1 MIESDRQ
8 VRWGAPALRLTFFAA
23 LLLLLGGLAACEPA
37 ATPAPTSTP
46 APTVAPYT
54 GPLDPEPVD
63 GPRFTSLSYGIQ
75 AFLWWDPTARPF
87 DLEQARLMNFRYI
100 KQIMAWEDIERERG
114 AYDWTRADE
123 VVDEVNYRELHLVA
137 RVDHPPAWAV
147 VDPASRA
154 DGVPFDVE
162 AYAAYCGALAER
174 YRGRIAAYQVW
185 NEPNLQR
192 EWAGHSPD
200 AAGYVT
206 LLGACYRAI
215 KAADPDA
222 IVISAGLAPT
232 ETEPPIAVPDERYLQ
247 QMFDAGLSQVYD
259 VLGLHAPG
267 YANPPE
273 MSPDEAEASG
283 QRRWM
288 VFRHVEDMR
297 RIQIANGD
305 ANRQVAI
312 LEFGW
317 HINPGIHPDYAWF
330 AVDEATQA
338 AYLVGAYRYAAE
350 HWRPW
355 VGLVSTIYLGAPGW
369 TEDNEEF
376 WWAVTFWKDGG
387 YNVRQAYIDLANMEK
402 IMGDEVIPA
411 RDPGGVQHEPL
422 APRD

>member
-1 MIESDRQ
+1 M
-8 VRWGAPALRLTFFAA
+8 ALSLTFFAA
-23 LLLLLGGLAACEPA
+23 LLILLAACTPP
-37 ATPAPTSTP
+37 TPAPTP
-46 APTVAPYT
+46 APTVVAYT
-54 GPLDPEPVD
+54 GPLDPEPIS
-63 GPRFTSLSYGIQ
+63 GLRLPSLSYGIQ

-100 KQIMAWEDIERERG
+100 KQIIAWEDVEREPG
-114 AYDWTRADE
+114 AYDWSIADE
-123 VVDEVNYRELHLVA
+123 VVSEVNYRELKLVA

-147 VDPASRA
+147 VDPATRA
-154 DGVPFDVE
+154 DGMPFNVE
-162 AYAAYCGALAER
+162 AYAAYCGALATR
-174 YRGRIAAYQVW
+174 YRGEIAAYQVW

-192 EWAGHSPD
+192 EWANLAPN

-206 LLGACYRAI
+206 LLGACYTAI

-232 ETEPPIAVPDERYLQ
+232 ATEPPIAVPDERYLQ
-247 QMFDAGLSQVYD
+247 QMFDAGLSAVYD

-267 YANPPE
+267 YNNPPE
-273 MSPDEAEASG
+273 MAPEEAEAAG
-283 QRRWM
+283 MRRWM

-305 ANRQVAI
+305 GDRQVAI

-317 HINPGIHPDYAWF
+317 NVNPGIHPDYAWY

-338 AYLVGAYRYAAE
+338 AYLVGAYRYAAA

-355 VGLVSTIYLGAPGW
+355 VGLMSAIYLGSPGW
-369 TEDNEEF
+369 TQQDEEY
-376 WWAVTFWKDGG
+376 WWSVTTWTDGA
-387 YNVRQAYIDLANMEK
+387 YAVRQAYIDLANMEK
-402 IMGDEVIPA
+402 VMDDEVIPA

-422 APRD
+422 SPRD

>member
-1 MIESDRQ
+1 MPDRQ
-8 VRWGAPALRLTFFAA
+8 VRRGAPALRLAFFAA
-23 LLLLLGGLAACEPA
+23 LLVLPIALAACGPA
-37 ATPAPTSTP
+37 APPSPTPP
-46 APTVAPYT
+46 PTVTPYS
-54 GPLDPEPVD
+54 GPLDPEPIT

-87 DLEQARLMNFRYI
+87 DLEQARQMNFSAI
-100 KQIMAWEDIERERG
+100 KQIFAWEDIERVLG
-114 AYDWTRADE
+114 AYDWSIADE
-123 VVDEVNYRELHLVA
+123 VVSEVNHRELRLVA
-137 RVDHPPAWAV
+137 RVDHPPQWAI
-147 VDPASRA
+147 VDPATRP
-154 DGVPFDVE
+154 DGIPFDVE
-162 AYAAYCGALAER
+162 AYAAYCGALAGR

-206 LLGACYRAI
+206 LLGACYRAN

-247 QMFDAGLSQVYD
+247 QMFDAGLSAVYD

-267 YANPPE
+267 YNNPPE
-273 MSPDEAEASG
+273 TSPDEAEAAG

-305 ANRQVAI
+305 AHKQVAI

-317 HINPGIHPDYAWF
+317 HVNPGIHPDYAWF
-330 AVDEATQA
+330 AVNEATQA
-338 AYLVGAYRYAAE
+338 AYLVGAYHYAAE

-355 VGLVSTIYLGAPGW
+355 VGLMSTIYLGAPGW
-369 TEDNEEF
+369 TEQNEEY
-376 WWAVTFWKDGG
+376 WWSVTTWTDGV
-387 YNVRQAYIDLANMEK
+387 YAVRQAYIDLANMEK
-402 IMGDEVIPA
+402 VMDDEVIPA
-411 RDPGGVQHEPL
+411 RDPGDVHHEPL

>member
-1 MIESDRQ
+1 MIDFDRQ
-8 VRWGAPALRLTFFAA
+8 VRRGAPALRLAFFAA
-23 LLLLLGGLAACEPA
+23 LLGLPIALAACGPA
-37 ATPAPTSTP
+37 APPAPTP
-46 APTVAPYT
+46 PPTVTPYT
-54 GPLDPEPVD
+54 GPLDPEPIT
-63 GPRFTSLSYGIQ
+63 GPRFTSLAYGIQ

-87 DLEQARLMNFRYI
+87 DLEQARLMNFSTI
-100 KQIMAWEDIERERG
+100 KQIFAWEDIERVQG
-114 AYDWTRADE
+114 AYDWSIADE
-123 VVDEVNYRELHLVA
+123 VVSEVNYRELKLVA
-137 RVDHPPAWAV
+137 RVDHPPQWAI
-147 VDPASRA
+147 VDPTTRP
-154 DGVPFDVE
+154 DGIPFDVD
-162 AYAAYCGALAER
+162 AYAAYCGALAGR

-192 EWAGHSPD
+192 EWAGHRPD

-247 QMFDAGLSQVYD
+247 QMFDAGLSAVYD

-267 YANPPE
+267 YNNPPE
-273 MSPDEAEASG
+273 TSPDEAEAAG

-305 ANRQVAI
+305 AHKQVAI

-317 HINPGIHPDYAWF
+317 HVNPGIHPDYAWF
-330 AVDEATQA
+330 AVDEPTQA
-338 AYLVGAYRYAAE
+338 AYLVGAYAYAAA

-355 VGLVSTIYLGAPGW
+355 VGLMSTIYLGAPGW
-369 TEDNEEF
+369 TGQNEEY
-376 WWAVTFWKDGG
+376 WWSVTTWTDGV
-387 YNVRQAYIDLANMEK
+387 YAVRQAYIDLANMEK
-402 IMGDEVIPA
+402 VMDDEVIPA
-411 RDPGGVQHEPL
+411 RDPGDVHHEPL